1 MDFIKI
7 CAGIAMV
14 VVASAGVHRTSFV
27 ADSSENLV
35 IIKDK
40 WVSLFDGKSIRG
52 WHNYNKNSA
61 SGWLIEDGA
70 LTPDGTGGDLVTDK
84 EYENFD
90 LEFDFKIPAG
100 SNSGVLYKVIEM
112 PDIKRTVFSAPE
124 YQIIDD
130 KGYVFR
136 NGKGEPTTVDAKG
149 ETLKLK
155 DGQLTGA
162 NYDMNPPSDLSAV
175 KPAGEWNKGRIVV
188 NKNHI
193 EHYVNGVKVVD
204 YEYGGDE
211 WKTQLAKSKFVTWPY
226 ATPHAKGKIALQN
239 HNVHEKVWFRNIRIM
254 EFK

>member
-1 MDFIKI
+1 MNFTKMY
-7 CAGIAMV
+7 AGIVLV
-14 VVASAGVHRTSFV
+14 VMTSVSVQKFDFV
-27 ADSSENLV
+27 TNKSVNPV
-35 IIKDK
+35 FHKDK
-40 WVSLFDGKSIRG
+40 WVTLFDGKSVKG

-100 SNSGVLYKVIEM
+100 SNSGVLYKVMEM

-130 KGYVFR
+130 KAYVFR
-136 NGKGEPTTVDAKG
+136 NGKGEPITVDAKG
-149 ETLKLK
+149 EVLKLK
-155 DGQLTGA
+155 DLQLTGA

-188 NKNHI
+188 NKNHV

-204 YEYGGDE
+204 YEYGGEE
-211 WKTQLAKSKFVTWPY
+211 WKALLAKSKFTTWPY

-239 HNVHEKVWFRNIRIM
+239 HNAHEKVWFRSIRIM
-254 EFK
+254 ELK